1 MSFSNHS
8 LTSLTHPI
16 SLLRDSGSLCS
27 HLLCMKPSIL
37 SCLKIMVRWGYGP
50 ESQGGGGQRG
60 EWNLISKRYK
70 RYNFRNTILPSSV
83 WKWYYSNDKNKKK
96 SYLRKIIS
104 AWIYKENVTH
114 LWCFVIICRN
124 ASTHCYSSK
133 ILHLLQSCS
142 RKGPPNLKGIIK
154 SFKGEYFTILRDC
167 HTAYIFKKAM
177 VSLWRSFL
185 QGLLERT
192 NGLVVEG
199 LIEAQFFEVSHLGV
213 RACWSHH
220 LAPFDLADLA
230 HHGAHRPCCSIDQQG
245 LTLLE
250 TQDFFYSIQSCQSM
264 KDRER
269 ILTWLQFKCLVFL
282 V

>member
-1 MSFSNHS
+1 MG
-8 LTSLTHPI
+8 
-16 SLLRDSGSLCS
+16 LRAREEEVKEVNGIKFPND
-27 HLLCMKPSIL
+27 K
-37 SCLKIMVRWGYGP
+37 
-50 ESQGGGGQRG
+50 
-60 EWNLISKRYK
+60 K

-83 WKWYYSNDKNKKK
+83 WKWNYSNDKNKIK

-104 AWIYKENVTH
+104 AYIYKENVTH
-114 LWCFVIICRN
+114 LWCFVIVCRN

-133 ILHLLQSCS
+133 VLHLLQSCS

-154 SFKGEYFTILRDC
+154 SVKGECLTILRDC
-167 HTAYIFKKAM
+167 HTAYIFKKAI
-177 VSLWRSFL
+177 VSVWRSFL

-213 RACWSHH
+213 GACWSHH
-220 LAPFDLADLA
+220 LAPFDLGDLA

-264 KDRER
+264 QDREG
-269 ILTWLQFKCLVFL
+269 ILSSLQFKCSNVCFFKFKDGNSL
-282 V
+282 